1 MAAASRALA
10 TIALA
15 IAMSC
20 SASTTVAPSTPTDVV
35 PEVAWGA
42 YTSPRA
48 PRYQL
53 IFEGTTDGRRI
64 DEVRIIGATGTIV
77 ATAQTTLSADET
89 LRLCGGT
96 KTGSGLYG
104 PSRATFSVDESVW
117 NDAVR
122 RPDAL
127 RVEVRLGNIWR
138 DARPKHICAAQVD

>member
-10 TIALA
+10 TIVVA

-20 SASTTVAPSTPTDVV
+20 STPTTVAPSKPTDVV
-35 PEVAWGA
+35 PEVVWGA
-42 YTSPRA
+42 YTFPRA

-64 DEVRIIGATGTIV
+64 DELRIISATGTIV
-77 ATAQTTLSADET
+77 AAASTTLSADET

-117 NDAVR
+117 NDAVQ

-127 RVEVRLGNIWR
+127 RLEVRIGATWR